1 MDVPIAKSG
10 TQHFGN
16 LPEFFVSE
24 REILLRKKWK
34 IWKISEMR
42 FAPDPRMK
50 HPQMENGEAR
60 ENFQNRG
67 HFFLAQK

>member
-1 MDVPIAKSG
+1 MSA
-10 TQHFGN
+10 
-16 LPEFFVSE
+16 

-34 IWKISEMR
+34 IWKIPEMR